1 MAVRIKRIAETFWEG
16 DLRHADSG
24 QSTTLMV
31 RLTPRPG
38 LTPSDKPPVR
48 IFLGTEAVQF
58 RAERAF
64 IYSVARV
71 RDPARTYEI
80 HLMKDFKG
88 FERRL
93 WLTGFTNYRFMI
105 PSLAGGTGRAI
116 YNDTDQIYLRDPAEL
131 FDAEMGEAGVLSIND
146 RDTSVMLMDCARM
159 IGLWNTDTARRVGNR
174 ELEKQMRE
182 AGFWAD
188 LDDAWNARDAEYV
201 PGESAVVHYTT
212 IHTQPWRPTPQDYVY
227 RDNPAADIWQQI
239 EDEADAA
246 GFQVWDAAHPSPL
259 LAARQARLDS
269 TTDSRPARVPAE
281 AIADFKRLVSDCK
294 AKSARL
300 FSARTAEFPAGAL
313 RLAEVSHAGVADL
326 LAETALAPRD
336 VVLAPDLVELPDT
349 DLPWIVD
356 ALFAGAQRAVCVSIT
371 LDTRATRQT
380 PADAIWWYQLLVAA
394 GRRAPGRHWRLTV
407 RKPRRGRAD
416 KVWRWSGGALATAA
430 PTVWAITHYKTG
442 HRSQALG
449 VARALGWSL
458 VDKPM
463 AREPGRYARALA
475 GDWLRPISRRRPGSW
490 PGELTPPWPDVV
502 VASGWL
508 PSLAARAVA
517 RRSLGRTRLI
527 LMGRRGGR
535 IGESQDVA
543 VVCRH
548 FDLPPNPRQ
557 IETVL
562 PPSRVAP
569 SRLSQ
574 ARADWSDLFGEH
586 EGPNI
591 VWLVGGDTPQHA
603 LDAETA
609 ARLTRTISAQVQA
622 AGGHLA
628 ILNSRRTSREATAAI
643 DRARGPASTLVDWA
657 EHTSGAA
664 NPYLGYL
671 AHADR
676 LVVTGES
683 ESMLAEAIAT
693 GRPVYIAPLPEADPG
708 PRRRL
713 ADWVVAQAARDRF
726 NKRGSR
732 RPQEGLQYL
741 CARLVEQRV
750 FVPKRNMPA
759 LHAALIDQG
768 VARYLG
774 DALSA
779 FSPPVWHETDW
790 LARRIRALL
799 PLAADGQAAPG
810 RPASAVSL
818 RVG

>member
-1 MAVRIKRIAETFWEG
+1 MAIRIKRIAETFWEG

-24 QSTTLMV
+24 QAETMRV
-31 RLTPRPG
+31 RLGPRSG
-38 LTPSDKPPVR
+38 VTPSAKPAVQ
-48 IFLGTEAVQF
+48 IYLGTEAVQF

-64 IYSVARV
+64 IYSIERV
-71 RDPARTYEI
+71 RDPARAYDI
-80 HLMKDFKG
+80 HLMKDFAG

-105 PSLAGGTGRAI
+105 PELAAGTGRAI

-131 FDAEMGEAGVLSIND
+131 FDAEMGGAGVLSIND

-159 IGLWNTDTARRVGNR
+159 VGLWNSDTARRVGNR
-174 ELEKQMRE
+174 ELEKQMRD
-182 AGFWAD
+182 AGLWAD

-227 RDNPAADIWQQI
+227 RPNPAGAIWQQI

-246 GFQVWDAAHPSPL
+246 GFQVWGRDVPSPL
-259 LAARQARLDS
+259 LVRQQAGPAGHARASDISPAAL
-269 TTDSRPARVPAE
+269 
-281 AIADFKRLVSDCK
+281 ADFKRLMTDCK
-294 AKSARL
+294 IKQATY
-300 FSARTAEFPAGAL
+300 FSAPGATL
-313 RLAEVSHAGVADL
+313 RPRDLRVSAVTRASVADL
-326 LAETALAPRD
+326 LADTPLAACD
-336 VVLAPDLVELPDT
+336 AVLADDLVHLPDA
-349 DLPWIVD
+349 DLPWILD
-356 ALFAGAQRAVCVSIT
+356 GLFAAAARAVCVSIT
-371 LDTRATRQT
+371 LDTSRSRHT
-380 PADAIWWYQLLVAA
+380 PADAIWWYQLLVSAA
-394 GRRAPGRHWRLTV
+394 CRAPDRHWRLIV

-416 KVWRWSGGALATAA
+416 RVWRWSGGALAHRE
-430 PTVWAITHYKTG
+430 PTVWALTHYKTG

-458 VDKPM
+458 TDKPIER
-463 AREPGRYARALA
+463 APRRYARALA
-475 GDWLRPISRRRPGSW
+475 GDLVRGLTGRPAGAW
-490 PGELTPPWPDVV
+490 PGELAPPWPDVI

-508 PSLAARAVA
+508 PSLAAQAVA
-517 RRSLGRTRLI
+517 RRSLARTRLV

-543 VVCRH
+543 VVCQH

-557 IETVL
+557 IATVL
-562 PPSRVAP
+562 PPSRVA
-569 SRLSQ
+569 SARLAQ
-574 ARADWSDLFGEH
+574 ARRDWPDVFAEQP
-586 EGPNI
+586 GPHI

-603 LDAETA
+603 LDAATA
-609 ARLTRTISAQVQA
+609 KHLTRRIGEQARA
-622 AGGHLA
+622 AGGQLA
-628 ILNSRRTSREATAAI
+628 ILNSRRTPAAASQAIEA
-643 DRARGPASTLVDWA
+643 ARGPDSVFIDWA
-657 EHTSGAA
+657 GQTAGAA

-693 GRPVYIAPLPEADPG
+693 GRPVYIAPVPEARPDL
-708 PRRRL
+708 RRRL
-713 ADWVVAQAARDRF
+713 ADWVVGQAARDRF

-750 FVPKRNMPA
+750 FVPRRNMPE
-759 LHAALIDQG
+759 LHEALIDQG
-768 VARYLG
+768 VARYLD
-774 DALSA
+774 DALEA
-779 FSPPVWHETDW
+779 FRPPVWHETEW

-799 PLAADGQAAPG
+799 PLPGDAATPAGGQRRAATARQAG
-810 RPASAVSL
+810 
-818 RVG
+818 